1 MRPAPI
7 RLELRLRQADAS
19 WRYTLHSASPRF
31 DQHGTLLGWIGS
43 AIDLEERRIMEN
55 NLRTLAT
62 DLSLAHRQKDEFLA
76 TLAHELRNPL
86 APMRNS
92 VELMRRLQPA
102 APVAIVKARE
112 ILERQLSQLVRLVDD
127 LLDVS
132 RITSGKLE
140 LRRERASIEDILQR
154 AIETSRPYIDGAAHT
169 VTLSLPETPLV
180 VDGDVTRLSQVFSN
194 LLNNAAKYSDRA
206 RTIHLS
212 ALREGAIVVRVRDE
226 GVGIAPDKLSHVFDL
241 FMQVDHTLERSQG
254 GLGIG
259 LTLVKRLVELHGGSV
274 DALSEGVGHGSEFT
288 VRLPLEDARIIA
300 ARDDALPSS
309 RAPSHKRILVA
320 DDNLDAANSLAAL
333 LRLEGHDVQ
342 LANDGL
348 EALEAAESTCP
359 DVIFLDI
366 GMPQLNG
373 YETCERIRAHPW
385 SRHTILIAL
394 TGWGQLD
401 DRRKSAAAGFDHHV
415 VKPVDPAA
423 LPALLRS

>member
-1 MRPAPI
+1 
-7 RLELRLRQADAS
+7 
-19 WRYTLHSASPRF
+19 
-31 DQHGTLLGWIGS
+31 
-43 AIDLEERRIMEN
+43 MEI
-55 NLRTLAT
+55 NLRTLAN
-62 DLSLAHRQKDEFLA
+62 DLSLAHRQKDEFIA

-102 APVAIVKARE
+102 APDGIVRARE
-112 ILERQLSQLVRLVDD
+112 ILERQLAQLARLVDD

-140 LRRERASIEDILQR
+140 LRRERASIETILQR
-154 AIETSRPYIDGAAHT
+154 ALETSRPYIDGGAHA
-169 VTLSLPETPLV
+169 VTMSLPDTPLV

-194 LLNNAAKYSDRA
+194 LLNNAAKYSERA

-212 ALREGAIVVRVRDE
+212 ALRDGTTVVVCVRDE
-226 GVGIAPDKLSHVFDL
+226 GVGIAPDTLSHVFDL

-274 DALSEGVGHGSEFT
+274 DARSDGVGQGSEFS
-288 VRLPLEDARIIA
+288 VRLPLDDAGTVA
-300 ARDDALPSS
+300 PRDDTLPA
-309 RAPSHKRILVA
+309 RRVPAPKRILVA
-320 DDNLDAANSLAAL
+320 DDNIDAANSLAEL
-333 LRLEGHDVQ
+333 LRLEGHYVQ
-342 LANDGL
+342 LASDGL
-348 EALEAAESTCP
+348 QALEAAEATCP

-366 GMPQLNG
+366 GMPHLNG
-373 YETCERIRAHPW
+373 YETCERIRARPW

-401 DRRKSAAAGFDHHV
+401 DRRKSTAAGFDHHV
-415 VKPVDPAA
+415 VKPVDPGT
-423 LPALLRS
+423 LPALLRL